1 MHTLHFEVGNTRPA
15 TLLSPFMGS
24 PFVVT
29 HLADVVGPALIKAA
43 VLEDAHVGGR
53 IDVQPGVQP
62 GIAFHQSNGGRGTS
76 MWQLF
81 LGLRVE
87 HGAGAKFGTIHIC
100 PFVYISA
107 LSCLITA
114 ALAHA

>member
-53 IDVQPGVQP
+53 NDVQPGVQP